1 MQTSTVHVDDPIPR
15 GKRSFAAVL
24 DPDVIKLVDAGV
36 IVLVGL
42 LSGFGYSLL
51 LLGREGSRVED
62 LTVALT
68 VAAIFVLIG
77 NQYGLYQFD
86 GNRMIG
92 RRVRH
97 ISLIWALTFLFLTA
111 VAFGLK
117 VGAEFSRGFILVFA
131 ATGLVAVCGA
141 RIFMSAAVRRAE
153 VNNDLRRRPIYL
165 LAPRA
170 IALQRDIRISLGSLG
185 LGVAQI
191 FDWDSGQSEDVQEA
205 SAKDAARRLLA
216 AIHGSD
222 VEEIVIAADARIW
235 LAVRDL
241 LRNQPL
247 PVRLIPDP
255 EVAELVRRPFLTAG
269 QVTLVEVQRGPLS
282 VAERRAKRCLDIA
295 IATSALVALLPL
307 MAMVCIAIKLDS
319 PGPVLFR
326 QTRNGFNGRK
336 FKILKFRSMRVQED
350 SGVVRQA
357 TRNDPRVTM
366 VGSWLRRS
374 SIDELPQLINVL
386 RGEMSIVGPR
396 PHAIS
401 HDTYYDKLIANYAS
415 RHHVKP
421 GLTGWAQL
429 KGFRGETRKVEDMA
443 RRVEHDIWYVDN
455 CSVALDI
462 RIIAGTFTQ
471 LVKTGNAY

>member
-1 MQTSTVHVDDPIPR
+1 MQTTSAHVDSQLPQR
-15 GKRSFAAVL
+15 KRFFAAVI

-36 IVLVGL
+36 ILLCGL
-42 LSGFGYSLL
+42 ISDFGYSFFMP
-51 LLGREGSRVED
+51 GRDGDRISYLAVSI
-62 LTVALT
+62 T
-68 VAAIFVLIG
+68 VAAVFVLLG
-77 NQYGLYQFD
+77 NQCGVYQFD
-86 GNRMIG
+86 GNRKIG
-92 RRVRH
+92 RQLRK
-97 ISLIWALTFLFLTA
+97 ISVVWALTFLFLTA

-117 VGAEFSRGFILVFA
+117 IGADFSRGFVLVFA
-131 ATGLVAVCGA
+131 AVGLAAVSGA
-141 RIFMSAAVRRAE
+141 RMFMSASVRRAE
-153 VNNDLRRRPIYL
+153 ANDAVRHRPVYF
-165 LAPRA
+165 LAPRTLA
-170 IALQRDIRISLGSLG
+170 SQRDIRKSLVSLG
-185 LGVAQI
+185 LGVTQT
-191 FDWDSGQSEDVQEA
+191 FDWDTGHSQDVEEA
-205 SAKDAARRLLA
+205 GAREATKRLLES
-216 AIHGSD
+216 IRGSD
-222 VEEIVIAADARIW
+222 VEEVVIAADVRIW
-235 LAVRDL
+235 IAVRDL

-255 EVAELVRRPFLTAG
+255 NVAELVRRPSLSTG
-269 QVTLVEVQRGPLS
+269 NVTLVEVQRGPLS
-282 VAERRAKRCLDIA
+282 IGERRAKRFLDIA
-295 IATSALVALLPL
+295 VAASALVALLPL
-307 MAMVCIAIKLDS
+307 MVLVCVAIKLDS

-396 PHAIS
+396 PHAVT
-401 HDTYYDKLIANYAS
+401 HDTFYDNLIANYAW

-429 KGFRGETRKVEDMA
+429 KGYRGETRAVEDMA

-462 RIIAGTFTQ
+462 RIISGTFVQ
-471 LVKTGNAY
+471 LAKTRNAY